1 MITPTHMCS
10 QLQNFSLLRTPYQN
24 NKCQM
29 KVETLRIST
38 KYAFIHAKLKCR
50 CAHNMIANI
59 NKALDTLQLKVFVPC
74 VSCYTNPLKVVH
86 LCLEHI
92 HLMAMKYLTMQDAAS
107 RITNFLQYI
116 LTNIIQNT
124 FYNIYVSNILMHA
137 FSDMDSTNTR
147 SNKVSIY
154 VREEPAVSCR

>member
-1 MITPTHMCS
+1 M
-10 QLQNFSLLRTPYQN
+10 
-24 NKCQM
+24 
-29 KVETLRIST
+29 
-38 KYAFIHAKLKCR
+38 
-50 CAHNMIANI
+50 
-59 NKALDTLQLKVFVPC
+59 FVPC

-124 FYNIYVSNILMHA
+124 FYNIYVSNLLMHA

-154 VREEPAVSCR
+154 VREEPAVSCRWIGWRPVHIMREWRASVHRNNSWTAVHRKCIHNWNSQIVFPALAFSKRNYIWL